1 MRQFLSTLSIK
12 LQVFLPVLFT
22 VVLLVIGLTVG
33 ISKLDQAFNKVSTS
47 THSLVVHKDDL
58 SAIVDNT
65 YAMRI
70 KAIYSLFRAE
80 DVQSLNQELSQRQAE
95 SREFL
100 DSINDLP
107 GVQSEV
113 NAMREAMNH
122 YVDFTR
128 LTMTPLLTQ
137 KHASQYTTAEFNQ
150 NFEAAMVNYRV
161 AGEEMINAIDNLS
174 EKLNQ
179 TVISDVQA
187 NGKVHSDTLTQSAIS
202 IALIL
207 LVASL
212 ISWILAN
219 YIVTPIRNL
228 QNTMREVAKGNLLVN
243 AEEIGNNEVSQ
254 LAQDVN
260 QTIEQLRNTVRSLV
274 RISEDVASAST
285 ELATVMTQSS
295 VNSDHEKQE
304 VEQVASAINQLESA
318 ATEVS
323 NNAQSADTASTEA
336 RQLATES
343 LNMFEESTRA
353 SAKMAEQLNAAAVV
367 VTSLKEQSEQIGRV
381 IEVIEGISEQ
391 TNLLAL
397 NAAIEA
403 ARAGASGRGFA
414 VVADEVRMLAARTQE
429 STKEIQVIIEELQQ
443 QSGTANES
451 MHSSLAMLKDNQ
463 AIAEEVSLSLNNISQ
478 SISELN
484 TINTHVATASEE
496 QKQVTTDINNNLSNI
511 YQLVSENVTGI
522 TQSAAAA
529 QELSGLAE
537 KQQQELKQFQI

>member
-12 LQVFLPVLFT
+12 LQVFIPVLFT

-323 NNAQSADTASTEA
+323 NNAQSADSASTEA

-343 LNMFEESTRA
+343 LNMFEESARA
-353 SAKMAEQLNAAAVV
+353 SAKMADQLNAAAVV

>member
-150 NFEAAMVNYRV
+150 NFETAMVNYRV

-187 NGKVHSDTLTQSAIS
+187 NGKVHSDTLAQSAIT

-478 SISELN
+478 SISDLN

>member
-187 NGKVHSDTLTQSAIS
+187 NGKVHSDTLTQSTIT

-353 SAKMAEQLNAAAVV
+353 SAKMAEQLNSAAVV

-429 STKEIQVIIEELQQ
+429 STKEIQVIIEELQL

>member
-187 NGKVHSDTLTQSAIS
+187 NGKVHSDTLTQSAIT

-243 AEEIGNNEVSQ
+243 AEEVGNNEVSQ

-429 STKEIQVIIEELQQ
+429 STKEIQVIIEELQL

>member
-22 VVLLVIGLTVG
+22 VVLLVIGLTIG
-33 ISKLDQAFNKVSTS
+33 INKLDQAFNKVSES
-47 THSLVVHKDDL
+47 THSLIVHKDEL

-70 KAIYSLFRAE
+70 KAIYSLFQAE
-80 DVQSLNQELSQRQAE
+80 DVQSLNQVLSKRQAE

-113 NAMREAMNH
+113 TAMREALNH

-128 LTMTPLLTQ
+128 VTMTPLLTQ
-137 KHASQYTTAEFNQ
+137 KHASQYATADLEQKLEN
-150 NFEAAMVNYRV
+150 AMEHYRV
-161 AGEEMINAIDNLS
+161 AGEEMITAIDNLS
-174 EKLNQ
+174 DKLNQ

-187 NGKVHSDTLTQSAIS
+187 NGKIHSDTLTQSTIS
-202 IALIL
+202 IVIIL

-212 ISWILAN
+212 ISWLLAN
-219 YIVTPIRNL
+219 YIVTPIRHL
-228 QNTMREVAKGNLLVN
+228 QNTMREVAKGNLLVT
-243 AEEIGNNEVSQ
+243 AEEIGKNEVSQ
-254 LAQDVN
+254 LAHDVN
-260 QTIEQLRNTVRSLV
+260 QTIIQLRNTVGSLV

-295 VNSDHEKQE
+295 ANSDKEKQE

-323 NNAQSADTASTEA
+323 NNAQLADGASTEA
-336 RQLATES
+336 RQIATES
-343 LNMFEESTRA
+343 LNMFEQSTRA
-353 SAKMAEQLNAAAVV
+353 SAKMADQLNAAAVV

-381 IEVIEGISEQ
+381 IDVIEGISEQ

-403 ARAGASGRGFA
+403 ARAGESGRGFA

-429 STKEIQVIIEELQQ
+429 STKEIQEIIEELQQ

-451 MHSSLAMLKDNQ
+451 MHSSLTMLKDNQ
-463 AIAEEVSLSLNNISQ
+463 AIAEEVSLSLNNISK
-478 SISELN
+478 SISDLN
-484 TINTHVATASEE
+484 TMNTHVATASEE

>member
-187 NGKVHSDTLTQSAIS
+187 NGKVHSDTLTQSTIT

-451 MHSSLAMLKDNQ
+451 MHSRLAMLKDNQ

>member
-22 VVLLVIGLTVG
+22 VVLLVVGLTVG

-47 THSLVVHKDDL
+47 THSLIVHKDDL

-187 NGKVHSDTLTQSAIS
+187 NGKVHSDTLTQSTIT

>member
-47 THSLVVHKDDL
+47 THSLIVHKDDL

-179 TVISDVQA
+179 TVISDVQT
-187 NGKVHSDTLTQSAIS
+187 NGKVHSDTLTQSAIT

-207 LVASL
+207 LVASI

-336 RQLATES
+336 RQLASES

>member
-47 THSLVVHKDDL
+47 THSLIVHKDDL

-137 KHASQYTTAEFNQ
+137 KHASQYTTSEFNQ
-150 NFEAAMVNYRV
+150 NFEAAMVNYRI

-187 NGKVHSDTLTQSAIS
+187 NGKVHSDTLTQSTIT

-228 QNTMREVAKGNLLVN
+228 QSTMREVAKGNLLVN

-429 STKEIQVIIEELQQ
+429 STKEIQVIIEELQL

>member
-22 VVLLVIGLTVG
+22 VVLLVVGLTVG

-47 THSLVVHKDDL
+47 THSLIVHKDDL